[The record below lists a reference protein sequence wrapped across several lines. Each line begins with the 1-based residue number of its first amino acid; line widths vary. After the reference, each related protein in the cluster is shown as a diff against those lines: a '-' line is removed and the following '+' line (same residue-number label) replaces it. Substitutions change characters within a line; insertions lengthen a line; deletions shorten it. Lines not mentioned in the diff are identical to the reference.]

1 MRPGDLSVLHIAGP
15 DMALR
20 LPSILQLKQRG
31 VQVHAAGSGSSQP
44 FDDVGVPFYPYE
56 LNGSAS
62 PLADRKTNVALA
74 EIIREVKPHVVHSFS
89 TKPCVLV
96 PPVARMLDVPVNL
109 RTVCGLGHLYSSNSL
124 KAKLMRIPF
133 LAYHRRASRT
143 ADMTIFQNED
153 DWNLFREKSV
163 VRNDNSM
170 LIPGSGVDITGLAE
184 QIPNQSQRAQLREEM
199 RASDGPIVMM
209 VARLVRAK
217 GVDLF
222 LESARTIRKEHPE
235 ATFVL
240 VGPLAKNGRGIPL
253 STIESYSD
261 DVTYLGYRKD
271 IPALLSMADIF
282 ALPSQYREGVPR
294 VLMEAAA
301 LGLGLVTTNM
311 PGCKDVVI
319 NEETGLRIEPGDQQ
333 ALNVATT
340 RLIESPSLRAELGSR
355 ALARIRDR
363 FEVSHVVDSYI
374 NTYSNILG
382 QPITTPT
389 RKAA

>member
-1 MRPGDLSVLHIAGP
+1 MRPGDLSVLHVAGP

-20 LPSILQLKQRG
+20 LPSILRLKERG
-31 VQVHAAGSGSSQP
+31 VEVHAAGSGSSQP
-44 FDDVGVPFYPYE
+44 FDELGVPFYPYE

-62 PLADRKTNVALA
+62 PLADRKTSAA
-74 EIIREVKPHVVHSFS
+74 ITEIIREVQPDVVHSFS

-96 PPVARMLDVPVNL
+96 PPAAKALDVPVNL
-109 RTVCGLGHLYSSNSL
+109 RTVCGLGYLYSSNSL

-133 LAYHRRASRT
+133 LAYHRRASR
-143 ADMTIFQNED
+143 AANLTIFQNED
-153 DWNLFREKSV
+153 DWTLFRKKGV
-163 VRNDNSM
+163 VHDDNSM
-170 LIPGSGVDITGLAE
+170 LIPGSGVDIDALA
-184 QIPNQSQRAQLREEM
+184 NQMPKEVQREKLREEIG
-199 RASDGPIVMM
+199 AGDGPIIMM

-222 LESARTIRKEHPE
+222 LESARTIRKQHPE

-240 VGPLAKNGRGIPL
+240 VGPLAGNGRGISL
-253 STIESYSD
+253 KTIESYSE
-261 DVTYLGYRKD
+261 DVRYLGYRSD

-311 PGCKDVVI
+311 PGCRDVVI

-333 ALNVATT
+333 ALDNAIT
-340 RLIESPSLRAELGSR
+340 RLIESPDLRMELGSR
-355 ALARIRDR
+355 ALARIRER
-363 FEVSHVVDSYI
+363 FEVSRVVDSYLDV
-374 NTYSNILG
+374 YSRLLG
-382 QPITTPT
+382 HPITTPQ
-389 RKAA
+389 RRAA